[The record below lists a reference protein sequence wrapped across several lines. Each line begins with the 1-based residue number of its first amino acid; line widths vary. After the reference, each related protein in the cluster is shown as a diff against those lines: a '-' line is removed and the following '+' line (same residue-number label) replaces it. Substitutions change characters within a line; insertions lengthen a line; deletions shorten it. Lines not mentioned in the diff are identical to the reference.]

1 MLRVEWLQDA
11 VGELANNWIE
21 ADSQS
26 RQAITEAT
34 HNLDR
39 ELQTDPFRESESRDG
54 DVRVSFARPLGV
66 LFDVD
71 TEQRIV
77 WILHVWW
84 FRHGPG

>member
-1 MLRVEWLQDA
+1 MFRAEWLQEA
-11 VGELANNWIE
+11 VGELADIWTR

-39 ELQTDPFRESESRDG
+39 ELQTDPFRESESREG
-54 DVRVSFARPLGV
+54 EVRVSFARPLGV

-71 TEQRIV
+71 AEQRIV
-77 WILHVWW
+77 WILHVWS
-84 FRHGPG
+84 FRQGPG